1 MIIALTGASGYI
13 ATYFRE
19 HSPFP
24 DAVFLPLNRDE
35 SDQVWRDRIF
45 RADVIVNLAGY
56 PVSKRWTSRN
66 RKQILESRVHT
77 TRRIVTILNS
87 LPHSEHKKLFISA
100 SATGI
105 YPDNSEEV
113 FTESD
118 ETFSHNFLG
127 MVVRKWESE
136 AMKLKNPLVRLV
148 IVRFGVVL
156 GNNSPLI
163 SRLIPVF
170 KAGFGGTLG
179 RGNQIMPFIHVED
192 ILGAFRYF
200 VNNNQA
206 AGVYNLVAPQII
218 TNKDFTK
225 ALAKQLK
232 RPAIF
237 SIPSIVL
244 FVLFGNSSRVMLN
257 GSAVLPAR
265 LLKDGFMFGFD
276 SIEKTL
282 RNIVF

>member
-1 MIIALTGASGYI
+1 LK
-13 ATYFRE
+13 
-19 HSPFP
+19 
-24 DAVFLPLNRDE
+24 RDE
-35 SDQVWRDRIF
+35 SDEVWRDSIS

-87 LPHSEHKKLFISA
+87 LPHSGHKKLFISA

-105 YPDNSEEV
+105 YPDNSAEV

-127 MVVRKWESE
+127 VVVRKWESE
-136 AMKLKNPLVRLV
+136 AMKLENPLVRLV

-156 GNNSPLI
+156 GDNSPII

-179 RGNQIMPFIHVED
+179 RGNQLMPFIHVED
-192 ILGAFRYF
+192 ILSAFRFF
-200 VNNNQA
+200 VNNSQA
-206 AGVYNLVAPQII
+206 AGVYNLVVPQII
-218 TNKDFTK
+218 SNKDFTK
-225 ALAKQLK
+225 ALAKRLK
-232 RPAIF
+232 KPSIF
-237 SIPSIVL
+237 FVPSIVL
-244 FVLFGNSSRVMLN
+244 FVLFGNASRVMLK
-257 GSAVLPAR
+257 GSAVLPVR
-265 LLKDGFMFGFD
+265 LQKDGFVFGFD
-276 SIEKTL
+276 TIEKAL
-282 RNIVF
+282 GNIKF

>member
-1 MIIALTGASGYI
+1 MILALTGASGYI

-24 DAVFLPLNRDE
+24 DAVFLPLKRDE
-35 SDQVWRDRIF
+35 SDEVWRDSIS

-136 AMKLKNPLVRLV
+136 AMKLEN
-148 IVRFGVVL
+148 
-156 GNNSPLI
+156 PLI

>member
-1 MIIALTGASGYI
+1 MVIAITGASGYI

-19 HSPFP
+19 HSTFRNE
-24 DAVFLPLNRDE
+24 VFIPLKRDE
-35 SDQVWRDRIF
+35 SDEVWRDRIS

-56 PVSKRWTSRN
+56 PVSRRWTSRN

-87 LPHSEHKKLFISA
+87 LPHSGHKKLFISA

-105 YPDNSEEV
+105 YPDNSAAV

-127 MVVRKWESE
+127 IVVRKWESE
-136 AMKLKNPLVRLV
+136 ATKLKNPLVRLV
-148 IVRFGVVL
+148 IIRLGVVL

-163 SRLIPVF
+163 SRLMPMF

-179 RGNQIMPFIHVED
+179 RGSQTMPFIHVED
-192 ILGAFRYF
+192 ILSAFRYF

-232 RPAIF
+232 KPAIF
-237 SIPSIVL
+237 FVPSIVL
-244 FVLFGNSSRVMLN
+244 FVLLV
-257 GSAVLPAR
+257 
-265 LLKDGFMFGFD
+265 
-276 SIEKTL
+276 
-282 RNIVF
+282 